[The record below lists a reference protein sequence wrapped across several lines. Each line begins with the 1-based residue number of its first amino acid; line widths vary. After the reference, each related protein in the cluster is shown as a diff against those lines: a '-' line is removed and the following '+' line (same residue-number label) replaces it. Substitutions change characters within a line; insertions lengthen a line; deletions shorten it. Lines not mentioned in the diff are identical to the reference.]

1 MWAIFKAALY
11 EAIKDYIC
19 CNPFL
24 MYILVASLFFKELL
38 ISFIH
43 GLRWVSIA
51 TPGLSLVVRGKGC
64 SLVAVG
70 GLHTGAGSVAV
81 AHRLN
86 CSIACG
92 VFPDQGLNWC
102 PLSPA
107 GRFLI
112 SEPPGKPLKNF
123 FFFLAAWQVGSSFP
137 NQGLNLQPLH
147 WKCSILT
154 TGPPG
159 KYRFHISFCHKN
171 AGPNGQVCLYT
182 CPIIP

>member
-102 PLSPA
+102 L
-107 GRFLI
+107 
-112 SEPPGKPLKNF
+112 
-123 FFFLAAWQVGSSFP
+123 
-137 NQGLNLQPLH
+137 LH
-147 WKCSILT
+147 CKVDS
-154 TGPPG
+154 
-159 KYRFHISFCHKN
+159 
-171 AGPNGQVCLYT
+171 
-182 CPIIP
+182 